1 MSSNKASAKIL
12 GLINEETSSWVVAA
26 LVFSAGVVLTALLA
40 LANVD
45 VYQRQLR
52 QRFELLAGE
61 RASRVQE
68 RLEGQI
74 RRLDGL
80 RRFFVYSDEVSEEE
94 FHGFAY
100 PLLILTHAYVWAP
113 KVADAD
119 RQRFEQSARDAGVT
133 DFSVRELS
141 ADYTLNVASRRPFYF
156 PVRFTQ
162 TLTSMALPLGF
173 DVNSEP
179 VRRSTLERATRSGAM
194 AASPRMTLF
203 GLKAE
208 NRQGVLLAAPVQSR
222 IHTPSE
228 EPGDVQGFLLAVISL
243 RKIMTEDLPPSDQD
257 NLAVI
262 LEDITNGQ
270 PADELYRSV
279 VEPVI
284 NELQLTKVL
293 NFADRRY
300 QLQIQPTAAFMKA
313 NPSSNDSVVIL
324 GALLSFMLS
333 ALLYVVISQRQRA
346 VSLVEQR
353 TGQLRQRE
361 QQLRSAHGQLRNVLD
376 AATQVAI
383 IATDLDG
390 VITTFNIG
398 AERMLGYSSEQV
410 CGQLTLRQ
418 LHLSSELAEH
428 VCELSQRYG
437 RSIKTGEAMLVE
449 SVEEHGQQAHDWT
462 LVRQDGSHLRA
473 NMQVSPV
480 LDEHDQWIGYLA
492 VCLDITERKRVEEE
506 LRTMSVTDALTGVYN
521 RRYFQERLQ
530 AELLRVD
537 RHGGIFAVVM
547 LDIDHFKCIN
557 DQLGHAVGDHVLQ
570 AICKRL
576 CHRLRRSDV
585 FCRLGGE
592 EFMVLC
598 PDTDGDQAFA
608 LASELWAALR
618 AEPVDGVGRVTASF
632 GIASWRKG
640 EGGDALLLRA
650 DSGVYAAKMGGR
662 DRIEP
667 ELL

>member
-1 MSSNKASAKIL
+1 
-12 GLINEETSSWVVAA
+12 
-26 LVFSAGVVLTALLA
+26 
-40 LANVD
+40 
-45 VYQRQLR
+45 
-52 QRFELLAGE
+52 
-61 RASRVQE
+61 
-68 RLEGQI
+68 
-74 RRLDGL
+74 
-80 RRFFVYSDEVSEEE
+80 
-94 FHGFAY
+94 
-100 PLLILTHAYVWAP
+100 
-113 KVADAD
+113 
-119 RQRFEQSARDAGVT
+119 
-133 DFSVRELS
+133 
-141 ADYTLNVASRRPFYF
+141 
-156 PVRFTQ
+156 
-162 TLTSMALPLGF
+162 
-173 DVNSEP
+173 
-179 VRRSTLERATRSGAM
+179 
-194 AASPRMTLF
+194 
-203 GLKAE
+203 
-208 NRQGVLLAAPVQSR
+208 
-222 IHTPSE
+222 
-228 EPGDVQGFLLAVISL
+228 
-243 RKIMTEDLPPSDQD
+243 
-257 NLAVI
+257 
-262 LEDITNGQ
+262 
-270 PADELYRSV
+270 
-279 VEPVI
+279 
-284 NELQLTKVL
+284 
-293 NFADRRY
+293 
-300 QLQIQPTAAFMKA
+300 
-313 NPSSNDSVVIL
+313 
-324 GALLSFMLS
+324 MLS
-333 ALLYVVISQRQRA
+333 ALLYALISQRQRA
-346 VSLVEQR
+346 VQLVEQR
-353 TGQLRQRE
+353 TLQLRERE
-361 QQLRSAHGQLRNVLD
+361 QQLRGAHGQLRNVLD

-383 IATDLDG
+383 IATDLEG

-398 AERMLGYSSEQV
+398 AERMLGYSSAQV

-449 SVEEHGQQAHDWT
+449 SVEEHGHQAHDWT
-462 LVRQDGSHLRA
+462 LVRQDGSHLRV

-537 RHGGIFAVVM
+537 RHGGIFSVVM

-557 DQLGHAVGDHVLQ
+557 DQRGHAVGDHVLQ

-667 ELL
+667 ELP

>member
-12 GLINEETSSWVVAA
+12 GLISEDSSSWVVGT
-26 LVFSAGVVLTALLA
+26 LVFSAGAVLTALLA
-40 LANVD
+40 LANVEL
-45 VYQRQLR
+45 YQRQLR

-61 RASRVQE
+61 RVSRIE
-68 RLEGQI
+68 DRLESQI
-74 RRLDGL
+74 RRLENL
-80 RRFFVYSDEVSEEE
+80 RRFFFYSDEVSEDE
-94 FHGFAY
+94 FNGFAH
-100 PLLILTHAYVWAP
+100 PLLMYTQAYSWAP
-113 KVADAD
+113 KVTDAD
-119 RQRFEQSARDAGVT
+119 RQSYERRTREAGVK
-133 DFSVRELS
+133 DYAVRELGDDN
-141 ADYTLNVASRRPFYF
+141 ALKVAGIRPVYF
-156 PVRFTQ
+156 PVRYTQ
-162 TLTSMALPLGF
+162 SRSTAALPLGF
-173 DVNSEP
+173 DVNSES
-179 VRRSTLERATRSGAM
+179 RRRATLERALQSGGM
-194 AASPRMTLF
+194 AASPRMELV
-203 GLKAE
+203 GLETE
-208 NRQGVLLAAPVQSR
+208 NRKGVLLVAPVTARSQVAGAEAG
-222 IHTPSE
+222 PL
-228 EPGDVQGFLLAVISL
+228 QGFLLAVISL
-243 RKIMTEDLPPSDQD
+243 RKMMTEGLPPSDQD
-257 NLAVI
+257 NLALG
-262 LEDITNGQ
+262 LEDITPEQ
-270 PADELYRSV
+270 TPEVLYESTAKAAISDL
-279 VEPVI
+279 E
-284 NELQLTKVL
+284 LTKTL
-293 NFADRRY
+293 NFAGRSYR
-300 QLQIQPTAAFMKA
+300 LQVRPTAVFIAA
-313 NPSSNDSVVIL
+313 NPSGNDSVVIL

-333 ALLYVVISQRQRA
+333 ALLYALISQRQRA
-346 VSLVEQR
+346 VRLVEQR
-353 TGQLRQRE
+353 TVQLRERE
-361 QQLRSAHGQLRNVLD
+361 QQLRGAHGQLRNVLD

-383 IATDLDG
+383 IATDLEG

-398 AERMLGYSSEQV
+398 AERMLGYSSAQV

-449 SVEEHGQQAHDWT
+449 SVEEHGHQAHDWT
-462 LVRQDGSHLRA
+462 FVRQDGSHLRV

-537 RHGGIFAVVM
+537 RHGGIFSVVM

-570 AICKRL
+570 SICKRL

-598 PDTDGDQAFA
+598 PDTDSDQAFA
-608 LASELWAALR
+608 LASELWASLR
-618 AEPVDGVGRVTASF
+618 AEPVEGVGRVTASF

-667 ELL
+667 ELV